1 METHQNKF
9 ENKISENKNDILPH
23 KTSNKNLNI
32 NENKN
37 EITDININEKTSD
50 IKEEIP
56 KKNNNVENK
65 FKDKVLMYNNTIE
78 KNKNQDNGT
87 KDFYTR
93 KKSYFS
99 KNNFKNN
106 AIQAKNIDVKEYKQ
120 SFEKLHNL
128 QTVLKKESSLR
139 ELCKFIIIIIYV
151 III

>member
-1 METHQNKF
+1 M
-9 ENKISENKNDILPH
+9 
-23 KTSNKNLNI
+23 
-32 NENKN
+32 
-37 EITDININEKTSD
+37 
-50 IKEEIP
+50 
-56 KKNNNVENK
+56 ENK

-99 KNNFKNN
+99 KNNFRNN

-139 ELCKFIIIIIYV
+139 ELCKFIIIITYV

>member
-37 EITDININEKTSD
+37 EITD
-50 IKEEIP
+50 
-56 KKNNNVENK
+56 NNVENK

-99 KNNFKNN
+99 KNNFRNN